1 MAISD
6 QLRAWYKFEESTDPG
21 MGGQTA
27 IDSSGNGNDATY
39 NVGTAGPTAMGLYP
53 ANAAY
58 NNTNSGGR
66 FTNYLQVMHAYS
78 SALDLGTGI
87 SLSTDGTYEGGPGF
101 TIAAFVGAP
110 FQSQFTN
117 NGQHPF
123 LSEASGGSD
132 DIMYF
137 VDTNNASSNKD
148 LDGEAW
154 VRQDC
159 YGQILHGLGGANTI
173 DLTSTGWAP
182 WEIPAPGVGDP
193 FKLFDYMI
201 SQTADPTDPPWF
213 HLAIKFEAMN
223 DVAVDSSS
231 PPNAVDP
238 SSYGSTPSVQTAVA
252 VTIWVNGE
260 IKSINIM
267 LTQCAHYNTTLG
279 YINGDETS
287 GGFTPPFHHIA
298 DVGVWNRPLT
308 GEEIYAISQHG
319 IQGAQGYLDT
329 LSSGGGAPGGG
340 SSGGGDIGGG
350 GGAIAAPDP
359 CAGSLAP
366 QCGLGRRYDATD
378 TTNIGPAFTTNAQL
392 SAGSTGTL
400 INNDTLSCVHIPAGW
415 QMAHETQ
422 KIVDEIIQN
431 MDSIMAD
438 RTIFA
443 KDDGSDPSDQEFAL
457 YKKTIRQTINGI
469 AYRHA
474 LSLRTVSGY
483 NITWPQ
489 ALKTAIMKTEFDT
502 SDPAKTVIAKHGKV
516 ALQELYAGVDLSA
529 KYCGIPAAIDSI
541 AIRHGVALGGG
552 GEFSSLNLSG
562 MNGGEPVV
570 IMDIVVK
577 VPKDASGNSSELGWG
592 TNANAKIVWAID
604 GLNNVATYQD
614 GSEDMWFWD
623 QVSQQDNYGYISLE
637 CPGWVESTDPETG
650 ETLLSIT
657 IAHNVITNKDLVW
670 ISGAWADHSSG
681 HVLYNPQITWGYLL
695 YSEAAIQDATRSF
708 KIRAAIFDGVTN
720 DISTLQLWEEAN
732 SYSVFKSQDFM
743 FARPQVSSVNV
754 EFRKAS
760 NDSAIVFTETSP
772 GTFSHDNFE
781 WDQSAAEDLN
791 LIGVARYSYINSN
804 SSIPEYVGSD
814 TYAASAGFNLEQD
827 SMTSTAWN
835 WINLDNSDMLLSTPV
850 VGAPSGTSKSLEI
863 QSVPSDAQLNIVFE
877 VEGIAASYEI
887 NLLDAAPA
895 ITHPQGTSDII
906 VEIRNDSGDDTFTW
920 VDPDFGSITVSD
932 DLDNGATL
940 PITITGNTFDRRVLT
955 AKDGNPGVAPHTVT
969 YSVTDSGG
977 NTSSISRTLYVI
989 DSTTPNL
996 TLNGQATGPNNPQLF
1011 SISNAGAWTDPG
1023 YSVSDNSEIDST
1035 HGGYVVNVSY
1045 QYWDHDTDTWTES
1058 VTDPSQTFTPTGWT
1072 DSSDYGHGLVG
1083 NNGILWRIKY
1093 EAIDTW
1099 GNSTTVRRWIGFTQ
1113 DITAPVFNVASL
1125 TDYTIEL
1132 TSTHLNSEWDNNDNF
1147 DSDTGFP
1154 ITATDPEDG
1163 IAPGNVPVNSTVI
1176 YQEPTYTYPGVSY
1189 GTSVV
1194 LTNPNPIDTSKAGRY
1209 RIQHSATNDTG
1220 LTSVLERVITIED
1233 TTAPVLTLMD
1243 SSTLTVEVDGI
1254 TQAAAF
1260 GYTVVDTSDTN
1271 AANNNVN
1278 DVEIT
1283 IVQGVQGSVLGTYNN
1298 PTLAANAISQAID
1311 NLTNVEGEI
1320 LVKYE
1325 PTDKAGNT
1333 GSVVQKTVQV
1343 GCCNLINPTMLMD
1356 YPEPA
1361 IYYWANMNYLTTL
1374 TGANAWFEFADVS
1387 RKDIL
1392 GTSLAYGPM
1401 NSMDSELG
1409 GSYWVGGANGD
1420 TNGDGNPEYV
1430 ALCFI
1435 LDPDNSCNVV
1445 GMQALDAAG
1454 QVTGSWPLDPVW
1466 DGKPIW
1472 DSTHL
1477 SNNTGNPNPAAGT
1490 LVGKSLAG
1498 DAASAD
1504 SLLKALINPPATAE
1518 ECCPLTHFW
1527 PVSTFG
1533 LPNWGGGGNANPP
1546 TNCTSNND
1554 CNPGEICFN
1563 GTCTPDPNSGGGG
1576 LVDFPSDKDLKTNI
1590 TMVPN
1595 PVSTSYHL
1603 LGLYTVEYDWAPV
1616 ADDLFGITG
1625 HVEEG
1630 FIAEQLEQ
1638 LYPAPDPQNP
1648 PTSKEDGHIWW
1659 HEYMTD
1665 EQKALSSGVHN
1676 YYTFF
1681 NSEMLEAEIQAAINA
1696 ASE

>member
-6 QLRAWYKFEESTDPG
+6 QLLAWYKFEESTDPD

-39 NVGTAGPTAMGLYP
+39 NVGTAGSTAMGLYP

-66 FTNYLQVMHAYS
+66 FTNYLQVVHAYS
-78 SALDLGTGI
+78 SALDLGNGI
-87 SLSTDGTYEGGPGF
+87 SLSTDDSAGGGPGF

-137 VDTNNASSNKD
+137 EDTDNASSNKD

-159 YGQILHGLGGANTI
+159 YGQITHGLGGANTI

-213 HLAIKFEAMN
+213 HLAIKFEAMH

-238 SSYGSTPSVQTAVA
+238 GSYVSTPSVQTAVA

-267 LTQCAHYNTTLG
+267 LTQCAHYSTTLG

-287 GGFTPPFHHIA
+287 GGFTPPFHHLA
-298 DVGVWNRPLT
+298 DVGVWNRPLS
-308 GEEIYAISQHG
+308 GDEIYAISQHG
-319 IQGAQGYLDT
+319 IQGAQGYLDS

-340 SSGGGDIGGG
+340 SPGGGDIGGG
-350 GGAIAAPDP
+350 GVVAAPDP

-366 QCGLGRRYDATD
+366 QCGLGRRYDTTD

-438 RTIFA
+438 RTIFT

-474 LSLRTVSGY
+474 SSLRTVSGY

-502 SDPAKTVIAKHGKV
+502 SDPAKIRIAKHGKV
-516 ALQELYAGVDLSA
+516 ALQELYAGVDPSA
-529 KYCGIPAAIDSI
+529 KYCGVPAAIDSI

-552 GEFSSLNLSG
+552 GEFSSLNLNG

-657 IAHNVITNKDLVW
+657 IAHNVITNQDLVW

-681 HVLYNPQITWGYLL
+681 HVFYNPQITWGYLL

-754 EFRKAS
+754 EFRKVS
-760 NDSAIVFTETSP
+760 DNSAIVFTETSS
-772 GTFSHDNFE
+772 GTFSYDDFE

-791 LIGVARYSYINSN
+791 LIGVARYSYINST
-804 SSIPEYVGSD
+804 SSIPEYAGLD
-814 TYAASAGFNLEQD
+814 TYAASAGFNLEQN
-827 SMTSTAWN
+827 STTSAAWN
-835 WINLDNSDMLLSTPV
+835 WINLDGSDMSLSAPV
-850 VGAPSGTSKSLEI
+850 GSAPSGTSKSLEI

-920 VDPDFGSITVSD
+920 VDPYFGSITVTD

-955 AKDGNPGVAPHTVT
+955 EKDGNPGVPPHTVT

-977 NTSSISRTLYVI
+977 NTSSISRTLYVV
-989 DSTTPNL
+989 DETPPIL
-996 TLNGQATGPNNPQLF
+996 TLSGPATGPNSPQILP
-1011 SISNAGAWTDPG
+1011 INNASSWIDPG
-1023 YSVSDNSEIDST
+1023 YSASDNSEVDGT
-1035 HGGYVVNVSY
+1035 NGGYTVNVDY
-1045 QYWDHDTDTWTES
+1045 QYWDHDTGVWVDS
-1058 VTDPSQTFTPTGWT
+1058 ATDPSQTFVPINWT
-1072 DSSDYGHGLVG
+1072 DSTDYGHGLVG
-1083 NNGILWRIKY
+1083 DNGIVWKIIY
-1093 EAIDTW
+1093 EATDTW
-1099 GNSTTVRRWIGFTQ
+1099 GNSTTLRRWIGFTQ
-1113 DITAPVFNVASL
+1113 DITAPVFNVTSL

-1132 TSTHLNSEWDNNDNF
+1132 TSTHLNSVWNNDDNF

-1154 ITATDPEDG
+1154 ITATDPDDG

-1189 GTSVV
+1189 GNSVV

-1220 LTSVLERVITIED
+1220 LTSTLERVITIED

-1254 TQAAAF
+1254 TQAAPF
-1260 GYTVVDTSDTN
+1260 GYTVTDASDGN

-1278 DVEIT
+1278 NVKVT
-1283 IVQGVQGSVLGTYNN
+1283 IVQGVSGNVLGTYSN
-1298 PTLAANAISQAID
+1298 PTLAANDISQAID

-1361 IYYWANMNYLTTL
+1361 IYYWANINYLNTL
-1374 TGANAWFEFADVS
+1374 NGNNAWFEYADVS
-1387 RKDIL
+1387 REDGDGVI
-1392 GTSLAYGPM
+1392 AYGPM
-1401 NSMDSELG
+1401 SSMDTELV
-1409 GSYWVGGANGD
+1409 GSYWLSGPSGD
-1420 TNGDGNPEYV
+1420 TNGDGSPEYV

-1445 GMQALDAAG
+1445 GFKIYEPSG
-1454 QVTGSWPLDPVW
+1454 QITDSWPLAPDW
-1466 DGKPIW
+1466 DGEPIW
-1472 DSTHL
+1472 DPDHL
-1477 SNNTGNPNPAAGT
+1477 NNSNQNGAAGT
-1490 LVGKSLAG
+1490 LVGKKLAG
-1498 DAASAD
+1498 DQQTAD
-1504 SLLKALINPPATAE
+1504 SLLKALINPPAIAE
-1518 ECCPLTHFW
+1518 ECCPQSLYW
-1527 PVSTFG
+1527 PITDPAGAGTPTF
-1533 LPNWGGGGNANPP
+1533 GGGGNGGNGFTIVFPP
-1546 TNCTSNND
+1546 PADGSGTSNVPSD
-1554 CNPGEICFN
+1554 DDDDDDDSVP
-1563 GTCTPDPNSGGGG
+1563 
-1576 LVDFPSDKDLKTNI
+1576 PSDKDLKTNI
-1590 TMVPN
+1590 AMVPN
-1595 PVSTSYHL
+1595 PVSTNYHL

-1616 ADDLFGITG
+1616 ANDLFGITG